1 MATLKTSSWIKP
13 HLYQFKPFNQLSPQE
28 LADLKQKLHL
38 FKPDDPDVS
47 VVIPAFNEE
56 NNIFRTL
63 SSLAA
68 NRTDLKVEILVINNK
83 STDQTQHVLDTL
95 GVRSYFQPA
104 QGIAYAR
111 QMGLDQARGRYH
123 LCADA
128 DSFYPPDWIELM
140 TRPMR
145 QNPIVVGVYGRYS
158 ILVPEGSSRLGLW
171 LYEKLT
177 GVLFRI
183 RRKNKEHIN
192 ALGFNMGFI
201 TELGRKLKG
210 FEVAAVRKFSN
221 AEGSKEYTEISE
233 DGQMAFQLKTVGKL
247 RMVTDARARVYTS
260 ARKLLQD
267 GGILPA
273 FTKRIKTH
281 SQNLMHY
288 FFPSYF
294 NAIYSRK
301 KVA

>member
-1 MATLKTSSWIKP
+1 MSKSKVPTWIKP
-13 HLYQFKPFNQLSPQE
+13 HLYQNKSFTQLSSQE
-28 LADLKQKLHL
+28 LADLKQKLSA
-38 FKPDDPDVS
+38 FKAERPDVS

-68 NRTDLKVEILVINNK
+68 NRTGLKVEIIVINNK
-83 STDQTQHVLDTL
+83 STDQTQFLLDAL

-111 QMGLDQARGRYH
+111 QLGLQHARGRYH

-128 DSFYPPDWIELM
+128 DSLYPADWIELM
-140 TRPMR
+140 TQPMR

-158 ILVPEGSSRLGLW
+158 ILPPEGSSHLGLW
-171 LYEKLT
+171 FYEKLT

-192 ALGFNMGFI
+192 VLGFNMGFI
-201 TELGRKLKG
+201 TELGRKLNG
-210 FEVAAVRKFSN
+210 FEVAAVRKFN
-221 AEGSKEYTEISE
+221 NTENSKEYTEISE

-247 RMVTDARARVYTS
+247 RMVTHTRARVFTS

-267 GGILPA
+267 GGILNA
-273 FTKRIKTH
+273 FTKRIKMH

-288 FFPSYF
+288 CFPNNF
-294 NAIYSRK
+294 GAIYSRK
-301 KVA
+301 KAT

>member
-1 MATLKTSSWIKP
+1 
-13 HLYQFKPFNQLSPQE
+13 
-28 LADLKQKLHL
+28 
-38 FKPDDPDVS
+38 VS

-68 NRTDLKVEILVINNK
+68 NRSPLKVEIIVINNN
-83 STDQTQHVLDTL
+83 STDKTQSVLDTL
-95 GVRSYFQPA
+95 GVRSYFQAA

-111 QMGLDQARGRYH
+111 QMGLQQARGQYH

-128 DSFYPPDWIELM
+128 DSLYPPDWIEIM

-145 QNPIVVGVYGRYS
+145 NNPIVVGVYGRYS
-158 ILVPEGSSRLGLW
+158 ILPPPGSSRFGLW
-171 LYEKLT
+171 LYEKFT

-183 RRKNKEHIN
+183 RQKNKEHIN
-192 ALGFNMGFI
+192 VLGFNMGFI
-201 TELGRKLKG
+201 TELGRKING
-210 FEVAAVRKFSN
+210 FEVAAVRKFN
-221 AEGSKEYTEISE
+221 NTETSKDYTDISE

-247 RMVTDARARVYTS
+247 RMITDPRARVFTS

-267 GGILPA
+267 GGIINA
-273 FTKRIKTH
+273 FTKRLRIH

-288 FFPSYF
+288 CFPNNFEAS
-294 NAIYSRK
+294 YSRK
-301 KVA
+301 KTAG